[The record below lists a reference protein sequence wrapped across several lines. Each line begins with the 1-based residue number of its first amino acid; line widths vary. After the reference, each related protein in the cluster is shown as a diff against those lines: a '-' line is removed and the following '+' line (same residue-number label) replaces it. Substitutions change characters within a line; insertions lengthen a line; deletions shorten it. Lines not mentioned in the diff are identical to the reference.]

1 MLDSLRYYLIFNSEI
16 ILDFQKSSNNIVRR
30 IPYALHPTSPNANIF
45 YNYFSKIIK
54 TKKVTLTQ
62 YY

>member
-1 MLDSLRYYLIFNSEI
+1 MLDSLQYYLTVNSAI
-16 ILDFQKSSNNIVRR
+16 ILDFQKSWNNTVRT
-30 IPYALHPTSPNANIF
+30 PYALRLTSPNANIF
-45 YNYFSKIIK
+45 CNRISKMIK